1 MILVSSFD
9 IDSSVGFEC
18 KIAGHSLAD
27 CSGQEAKRG
36 ASWLCNSGLG
46 FSIDEVR
53 NRDMQTS
60 SHCKTGDKH
69 RFHVPAI
76 SGSCAGGCHLGM
88 IWK

>member
-46 FSIDEVR
+46 FSFDVVR
-53 NRDMQTS
+53 N
-60 SHCKTGDKH
+60 
-69 RFHVPAI
+69 P
-76 SGSCAGGCHLGM
+76 
-88 IWK
+88 